1 MNNFYLKDVASTV
14 ALALAEDLGEG
25 DVTAG
30 LIDSAQQARATV
42 ITRQSATIAGAPWV
56 NEVFQQ
62 VDPSINIEWKVTE
75 GERAPQDT
83 VLIELTGSAASIL
96 TAERTALN
104 FLQTLS
110 ATATSANR
118 YASLVGDSK
127 TQILDTRKT
136 LPGMRLAQKYAVQI
150 GGGNNHRIGLF
161 DAFLIKE
168 NHIVAAGGIAQAIA
182 RARAMNPSLRLE
194 IEVESLDELSEAI
207 AAEPDWIMLDNF
219 DEESLQ
225 KAVASTPPS
234 IKLEV
239 SGGIENDDDIRRIA
253 ALGVDYISIG
263 AMTKHIQAIDLSL
276 RMMTIP
282 SE

>member
-150 GGGNNHRIGLF
+150 GGGSNHRIGLF

-253 ALGVDYISIG
+253 ALDVDYISIG

>member
-30 LIDSAQQARATV
+30 LIDSAQQAQATV

-75 GERAPQDT
+75 GQRAPQDT

-118 YASLVGDSK
+118 YASLVQGSK

-150 GGGNNHRIGLF
+150 GGGSNHRIGLF

-168 NHIVAAGGIAQAIA
+168 NHIVAAGGIAQAIV

-253 ALGVDYISIG
+253 ALDVDYISIG

>member
-118 YASLVGDSK
+118 YASLVQGSK

-150 GGGNNHRIGLF
+150 GGGSNHRIGLF

>member
-1 MNNFYLKDVASTV
+1 
-14 ALALAEDLGEG
+14 
-25 DVTAG
+25 
-30 LIDSAQQARATV
+30 
-42 ITRQSATIAGAPWV
+42 
-56 NEVFQQ
+56 
-62 VDPSINIEWKVTE
+62 
-75 GERAPQDT
+75 
-83 VLIELTGSAASIL
+83 
-96 TAERTALN
+96 
-104 FLQTLS
+104 
-110 ATATSANR
+110 
-118 YASLVGDSK
+118 
-127 TQILDTRKT
+127 
-136 LPGMRLAQKYAVQI
+136 MRLAQKYAVQI
-150 GGGNNHRIGLF
+150 GGGSNHRIGLF

-168 NHIVAAGGIAQAIA
+168 NHIVAAGGIAQAIV

-253 ALGVDYISIG
+253 ALDVDYISIG

-282 SE
+282 SD

>member
-1 MNNFYLKDVASTV
+1 MTNFYLKDVASTV
-14 ALALAEDLGEG
+14 ANALAEDLGEG
-25 DVTAG
+25 DVTAA

-42 ITRQSATIAGAPWV
+42 ITRQEATIAGAPWV

-62 VDPSINIEWKVTE
+62 VDPSIDIKWKVIE
-75 GERAPQDT
+75 GQRALQDT
-83 VLIELTGSAASIL
+83 VLFELTGPAGSIL

-110 ATATSANR
+110 ATATAAHH
-118 YASLVGDSK
+118 YATLVEGSK

-136 LPGMRLAQKYAVQI
+136 LPGLRLAQKYAVQI
-150 GGGNNHRIGLF
+150 GGGSNHRIGLF

-168 NHIVAAGGIAQAIA
+168 NHIVAAGGIAEAIS
-182 RARAMNPSLRLE
+182 RARKMNPSLRLE

-207 AAEPDWIMLDNF
+207 AAQPDWIMLDNF
-219 DEESLQ
+219 DNESLRR
-225 KAVASTPPS
+225 AVAMTPPS

-239 SGGIENDDDIRRIA
+239 SGGIENDDDIKRIA

-263 AMTKHIQAIDLSL
+263 AMTKHIQATDLSL
-276 RMMTIP
+276 RMITIP
-282 SE
+282 SD

>member
-14 ALALAEDLGEG
+14 ARALAEDLGEG

-30 LIDSAQQARATV
+30 LIDSAQQAQATV

-75 GERAPQDT
+75 GQRAPQDT

-118 YASLVGDSK
+118 YASLVQGSK

-150 GGGNNHRIGLF
+150 GGGSNHRIGLF

-168 NHIVAAGGIAQAIA
+168 NHIVAAGGIAQAIV

>member
-14 ALALAEDLGEG
+14 ARALAEDLGEG

-62 VDPSINIEWKVTE
+62 IDPFINVEWKVTE

-118 YASLVGDSK
+118 YASLVEGSK

-150 GGGNNHRIGLF
+150 GGGSNHRIGLF

-182 RARAMNPSLRLE
+182 LARAMNPSLRLE

>member
-62 VDPSINIEWKVTE
+62 IDPFINVEWKVTE

-118 YASLVGDSK
+118 YASLVEGSK

-150 GGGNNHRIGLF
+150 GGGSNHRIGLF

-219 DEESLQ
+219 DEESLR